1 MSNFTYLSFG
11 AGVQSSALLVMSNL
25 GLKGCPRAEAA
36 IFADTGDE
44 PQWVYDHLEYMKGWS
59 DIPVEVVSKGCLSA
73 DLIARHKGIKKRF
86 ACIPAF
92 TADEKYMGNAIL
104 RRQCTR
110 EYKIEPIEKLVR
122 ALLGY
127 KPRQRI
133 KEEVACLLGISVDE
147 VTRMRPSRTRWITNR
162 FPLVDASMSRHSCL
176 LLLQEHGLPL
186 PKKSSC
192 RFCPYHSD
200 VFWRDLKDNHP
211 DEFHKATEF
220 DRSIRDMTMSGLVRP
235 AFLHRSLAPLDEVD
249 LTDPQEDQVDMF
261 QNECEG
267 YCGV

>member
-1 MSNFTYLSFG
+1 MSDFTYLSFG
-11 AGVQSSALLVMSNL
+11 AGVQSTALLVMSNL
-25 GLKGCPRAEAA
+25 GLKDCPRADVA

-44 PQWVYDHLEYMKGWS
+44 PQWVYDHLKYMTEWS
-59 DIPVEVVSKGCLSA
+59 DIPVEVASAGCLSA
-73 DLIARHKGIKKRF
+73 DLIARHNGTKKRF

-92 TADEKYMGNAIL
+92 TSDGKGGDAIL

-110 EYKIEPIEKLVR
+110 EYKIEPIEKRVR

-127 KPRQRI
+127 EPRQRI
-133 KEEVACLLGISVDE
+133 KEKVDCCIGISVDE

-162 FPLVDASMSRHSCL
+162 FPLIDAGMSRHSCL
-176 LLLQEHGLPL
+176 LLLQEQGIPL
-186 PKKSSC
+186 PQKSSC

-200 VFWRDLKDNHP
+200 VFWRDLKDNYP
-211 DEFHKATEF
+211 DEFHRATEF
-220 DRSIRDMTMSGLVRP
+220 DHSIRNMTMSGLVRP
-235 AFLHRSLAPLDEVD
+235 AFLHRSLVPLDEVD
-249 LTDPQEDQVDMF
+249 LTDPQKDQVDMF